1 MLFGYQ
7 LPDLKNIID
16 LFNWK
21 SLLSTKEKDEIELS
35 MGNLIDNFIEGDPL
49 GFSSPYFEFNLKD
62 YVQRNTFIL
71 LKEVYIGKTQD
82 NETEQ
87 KKEQKKE
94 KELEEELERI
104 YNKIHKIYFT
114 KYYPIRSYDTSFIRI
129 EPNIDKIS
137 GKITDIENKPQ
148 PDQRTNEWYLF
159 RHNLITASSAWKVFK
174 SQSTINQ
181 LVVEKC
187 KTIDVTKYD
196 SVNTNTPMHH
206 GNKYE
211 EVSVMLYEYLYDTKV
226 RDYGCIQHDTY
237 KFLGASPDGINVD
250 PNSHRYGRMLE
261 IKNPTSRE
269 ITGIPKEDYWIQ
281 MQLQMETCNLN
292 ECDFLETVF
301 KEYET
306 EEEFMAD
313 GTFTYNEEDQLK
325 GMMIYFMK
333 DGKPLYEYM
342 PLHISKEEFSTWY
355 EQMMEKHSTLTW
367 IKDIYWRLEDYSCI
381 LVLRNKLWFQSAIS
395 KIGDVWTIIEKE
407 KVDGFEHRLP
417 KKQTRASRSNS
428 IIDNENN
435 MTNMSGCLINVD
447 EL

>member
-7 LPDLKNIID
+7 LPELKNIIN

-21 SLLSTKEKDEIELS
+21 KLLSTKEKDDIELS
-35 MGNLIDNFIEGDPL
+35 MGNLIDNFIESDIL
-49 GFSSPYFEFNLKD
+49 GFSNPNFEFNMKE
-62 YVQRNTFIL
+62 YVIQNTFIL
-71 LKEVYIGKTQD
+71 LKEVYTYTIKD
-82 NETEQ
+82 
-87 KKEQKKE
+87 KEKIIEIE
-94 KELEEELERI
+94 KELEEEMELI

-114 KYYPIRSYDTSFIRI
+114 KYYPIRSYDNTFIRI

-137 GKITDIENKPQ
+137 NKIKYIENKPQ
-148 PDQRTNEWYLF
+148 PDQRTNEWYMF
-159 RHNLITASSAWKVFK
+159 RHDLITASSAWKVFK

-187 KTIDVTKYD
+187 KEIDVSKYD
-196 SVNTNTPMHH
+196 YVNTATPMHH

-211 EVSVMLYEYLYDTKV
+211 EVSIMLYEYMYNTKV
-226 RDYGCIQHDTY
+226 KDYGCIQHDTY

-250 PNSHRYGRMLE
+250 PTSSRFGRMLE

-301 KEYET
+301 KEYDG

-313 GTFTYNEEDQLK
+313 GSFTYNEEDQLK
-325 GMMIYFMK
+325 GMMIYFIK

-342 PLHISKEEFSTWY
+342 PLQISKEEYTDWY
-355 EQMMEKHSTLTW
+355 ETTMETHADLTW
-367 IKDIYWRLEDYSCI
+367 IKDIFWRLEDYSCI
-381 LVLRNKLWFQSAIS
+381 LVLRNKLWFESAIS
-395 KIGDVWTIIEKE
+395 KIENVWAIIETE
-407 KVDGFEHRLP
+407 RRSGCDHRHP
-417 KKQTRASRSNS
+417 KKQTRACRSRSTSGIEDANS
-428 IIDNENN
+428 LLNN
-435 MTNMSGCLINVD
+435 TLGCLINID
-447 EL
+447 DL

>member
-7 LPDLKNIID
+7 LPDLKNIIN

-21 SLLSTKEKDEIELS
+21 SLLSTKENDEIELS

-49 GFSSPYFEFNLKD
+49 SFSSPYFEFNLKD

-82 NETEQ
+82 NEKVLEL
-87 KKEQKKE
+87 E
-94 KELEEELERI
+94 KELEEELELI

-114 KYYPIRSYDTSFIRI
+114 EYYPIRSYDNTFIRI
-129 EPNIDKIS
+129 DPNIDKIS
-137 GKITDIENKPQ
+137 DKIKYIENKPQ
-148 PDQRTNEWYLF
+148 PDQRTNEWYVF

-174 SQSTINQ
+174 SQSSINQ
-181 LVVEKC
+181 VIVEKC
-187 KTIDVTKYD
+187 KELDVSKYGI
-196 SVNTNTPMHH
+196 VNTGSPMHH

-211 EVSVMLYEYLYDTKV
+211 EVSVMLYEYIYDTKV

-250 PNSHRYGRMLE
+250 PNSQRYGRMLE
-261 IKNPTSRE
+261 IKNPTTRE

-306 EEEFMAD
+306 EEDSVAD

-325 GMMIYFMK
+325 GMIIYFIK

-342 PLHISKEEFSTWY
+342 PLHISKEESTIWY
-355 EQMMEKHSTLTW
+355 DKMMEKHSTLTW

-381 LVLRNKLWFQSAIS
+381 LVLRNKLWFQTAIS

-407 KVDGFEHRLP
+407 KVGGFEHRLP
-417 KKQTRASRSNS
+417 KKQNRASRANS
-428 IIDNENN
+428 MVDNENN

-447 EL
+447 DL